1 MIGIYAPT
9 LVNGA
14 PTIQLQVFYG
24 TGPAKANLTI
34 VGLPRIRTITGEL
47 RTRTLKGKP

>member
-9 LVNGA
+9 VVNGI
-14 PTIQLQVFYG
+14 PVMQTQVFYG

-34 VGLPRIRTITGEL
+34 VGLPRIRTITGEA
-47 RTRTLKGKP
+47 RIRTLKGKP